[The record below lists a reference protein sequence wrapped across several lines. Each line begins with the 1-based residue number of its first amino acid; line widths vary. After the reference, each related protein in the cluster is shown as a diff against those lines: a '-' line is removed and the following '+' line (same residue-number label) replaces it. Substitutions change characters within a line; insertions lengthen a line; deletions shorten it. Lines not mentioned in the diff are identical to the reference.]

1 MDSLPSVMCSRVPVL
16 VFVLVLLFAL
26 VHSANTQAAA
36 GDSIS
41 NIATLN
47 YVIGGVPGSVE
58 SSPTGNATPGPGN
71 GTPTTF
77 IEDRIVNFIVTAVDA
92 SAVSV
97 TSGQVNAVTTFT
109 VTNTGNATHDF
120 LLTAVNTTPN
130 PFGTPADNID
140 PVPPLQV
147 FVEDGTTPGYQQ
159 VEDTDVFIDELAIGA
174 TQTAYI
180 VVTMPV
186 AVAADVAA
194 VALVAQVAEGGVAA
208 TEGAAINNDDNANT
222 SPAGTYSNGATAVPA
237 GTATDIPDTAGM
249 DTVFNDPAG
258 AAAEDVDSTGLAQD
272 VAQNGQHSDAS
283 AYEVAGSPVIITKSV
298 TVIDTLGGT
307 DPHPG
312 STLRYTLDVTVIG
325 GSNVNNLV
333 VTDPVPANTTY
344 TPGSITLNGVVQTDV
359 NDPPTDYSQFSG
371 TAVIVDLSEAG
382 AVSIAP
388 GTPNQIIFEV
398 TID

>member
-1 MDSLPSVMCSRVPVL
+1 
-16 VFVLVLLFAL
+16 
-26 VHSANTQAAA
+26 
-36 GDSIS
+36 
-41 NIATLN
+41 
-47 YVIGGVPGSVE
+47 
-58 SSPTGNATPGPGN
+58 
-71 GTPTTF
+71 
-77 IEDRIVNFIVTAVDA
+77 
-92 SAVSV
+92 
-97 TSGQVNAVTTFT
+97 
-109 VTNTGNATHDF
+109 
-120 LLTAVNTTPN
+120 
-130 PFGTPADNID
+130 
-140 PVPPLQV
+140 V